1 MNKILTEELIEQKL
15 KEKYEYPEDPD
26 QDVMLEILQDEYEFK
41 LTDQWSRDPDFSI
54 YTESTAD
61 GYEVWVAT
69 FGDGRNVCINE
80 DVHYYE
86 SDLSDKL
93 QEAMVDHCELI
104 YVDDL
109 EADYVEDA
117 IMYAYQNLYEEKEEE
132 ITDELIEEGYEWP
145 KVESEKDF
153 ANEVNNILDS

>member
-1 MNKILTEELIEQKL
+1 MNKILTDELIEQKL
-15 KEKYEYPEDPD
+15 KEKYDYPEDPD

-41 LTDQWSRDPDFSI
+41 LTDQWSREPDYSI
-54 YTESTAD
+54 YAETTAD

-109 EADYVEDA
+109 EADYVENA
-117 IMYAYQNLYEEKEEE
+117 IMYTYQNLYEEKEEE
-132 ITDELIEEGYEWP
+132 ITDELIEQGYEWP
-145 KVESEKDF
+145 EEVE
-153 ANEVNNILDS
+153 A

>member
-1 MNKILTEELIEQKL
+1 MNKTLTNELIEKKL
-15 KEKYEYPEDPD
+15 KEKYNYPEDPD
-26 QDVMLEILQDEYEFK
+26 KDVMLEILQNEYEFK
-41 LTDQWSRDPDFSI
+41 LTEEYSREPDYSI
-54 YTESTAD
+54 YAESTAD

-69 FGDGRNVCINE
+69 YGDGSNVCINE

-109 EADYVEDA
+109 EADYVQSA
-117 IMYAYQNLYEEKEEE
+117 IMYAYEDLYQEKAQE
-132 ITDELIEEGYEWP
+132 ITDELIEQGYEWP
-145 KVESEKDF
+145 EEVE
-153 ANEVNNILDS
+153 A

>member
-1 MNKILTEELIEQKL
+1 MSKILTDEIIEQKL

-41 LTDQWSRDPDFSI
+41 LTDEWSRDPDYSI
-54 YTESTAD
+54 YAETTAD

-117 IMYAYQNLYEEKEEE
+117 IMHAYQDLYEDKEQE
-132 ITDELIEEGYEWP
+132 ITDELIEQGYEWP
-145 KVESEKDF
+145 EKVK
-153 ANEVNNILDS
+153 A

>member
-1 MNKILTEELIEQKL
+1 MNKTLTNELIEQKL
-15 KEKYEYPEDPD
+15 KEKYNYPEDPD
-26 QDVMLEILQDEYEFK
+26 QDVMLEILQNEYDFE
-41 LTDQWSRDPDFSI
+41 LTDSYNRAPDYSI
-54 YTESTAD
+54 FAESTAD
-61 GYEVWVAT
+61 GYEVWIAT
-69 FGDGRNVCINE
+69 FGDGSEVCVGE

-117 IMYAYQNLYEEKEEE
+117 IVSLYQNLYEEKEDE
-132 ITDELIEEGYEWP
+132 ITNELIEQGYEWP
-145 KVESEKDF
+145 E
-153 ANEVNNILDS
+153 EVKA

>member
-1 MNKILTEELIEQKL
+1 MNKKLTNELIEQKL
-15 KEKYEYPEDPD
+15 KEKYGYTEDPNED
-26 QDVMLEILQDEYEFK
+26 TMLKFLQDEYEFE
-41 LTDQWSRDPDFSI
+41 LTDSYNRSPDYSI
-54 YTESTAD
+54 YAESTAD

-69 FGDGRNVCINE
+69 YGDGRNVCINE

-109 EADYVEDA
+109 EADYVQTA
-117 IMYAYQNLYEEKEEE
+117 IMYAYEDLYQEKAQE
-132 ITDELIEEGYEWP
+132 ITDELIEQGYEWP
-145 KVESEKDF
+145 EEVE
-153 ANEVNNILDS
+153 A

>member
-1 MNKILTEELIEQKL
+1 MNKILTNELIEQKL
-15 KEKYEYPEDPD
+15 KEKYGYTEDPNED
-26 QDVMLEILQDEYEFK
+26 TMLKFLQDEYEFE
-41 LTDQWSRDPDFSI
+41 LTDSYNRSPDYSI
-54 YTESTAD
+54 YAESTAD

-69 FGDGRNVCINE
+69 SGDGRDICVSE

-109 EADYVEDA
+109 DADYVQTA
-117 IMYAYQNLYEEKEEE
+117 IMYAYEDLYQEKAQE
-132 ITDELIEEGYEWP
+132 ITDELIEQGYEWP
-145 KVESEKDF
+145 EEVE
-153 ANEVNNILDS
+153 A